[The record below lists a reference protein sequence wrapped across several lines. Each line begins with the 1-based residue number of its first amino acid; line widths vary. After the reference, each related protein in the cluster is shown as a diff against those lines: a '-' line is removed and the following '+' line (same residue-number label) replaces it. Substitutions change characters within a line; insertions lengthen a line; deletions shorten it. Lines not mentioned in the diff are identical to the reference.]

1 MVAISTIETMTL
13 DGGMA
18 CLDLVNS
25 GYDTQPGIITDRMFS
40 YADLITLS
48 SRLGILDQQEIAA
61 LSLLASKNSTQ
72 AAKALNNLK
81 KFRELMYQVLVA
93 MVHKKLPALNKAV
106 LKELNTYLA
115 ESITHRELILSQGA
129 FKADWKKE
137 KLNLEKPLWLFV
149 FSASELLS
157 SDKCQYVK
165 QCTGCAW
172 LFIDESK
179 SHRRKWCD
187 MKSCG
192 ANEKYKRFS
201 LKLKTENTSV

>member
-1 MVAISTIETMTL
+1 MAAISTIETMTL

-25 GYDTQPGIITDRMFS
+25 GYDLLPGIITERMFS
-40 YADLITLS
+40 YADLLTLS
-48 SRLGILDQQEIAA
+48 SRLGILDQQEVAA
-61 LSLLASKNSTQ
+61 LSQLASKNSTQ
-72 AAKALNNLK
+72 ATKALNNLK
-81 KFRELMYQVLVA
+81 KFREILYHVLVA
-93 MVHKKLPALNKAV
+93 MVHKKLPDLNKSA
-106 LKELNTYLA
+106 LKDLNTYLA
-115 ESITHRELILSQGA
+115 ESIAHRELILGQGG
-129 FKADWKKE
+129 FKSDWKME
-137 KLNLEKPLWLFV
+137 KPNLEKPLWLYA

-157 SDKCQYVK
+157 SDRCQYVK

-172 LFIDESK
+172 FFIDESK

-201 LKLKTENTSV
+201 LKLKTEKTSV